1 LRTVDIHEE
10 LKQMYKDKAKFRE
23 LQKLALEAIMSSKS
37 PILVII
43 GTGVGKS
50 LLFQLLARSQKL
62 GTTVVIVL
70 LKSLERSLY
79 KQC

>member
-1 LRTVDIHEE
+1 MHR
-10 LKQMYKDKAKFRE
+10 DKAEFRG
-23 LQKLALEAIMSSKS
+23 LQKSALEAIISSKS

-43 GTGVGKS
+43 GTGASKS

-70 LKSLERSLY
+70 LKSLERSLH
-79 KQC
+79 KQCQKAGISYIQ